1 MAARTVRR
9 PQIPWGI
16 VLAVTSVLSLVALV
30 YYYNFAKKFGGE
42 KERIL
47 RDRRKLQEEIGPD
60 YRAVRD
66 KIEGW
71 LVASATKPWPGDAVS
86 DDAKKFVWR
95 ERPTIYARVRAGDAQ
110 TADLVHQ
117 AVKLTAIDGLASCLL
132 RPKGDY
138 GPWSWGDVVA
148 RTEML
153 GADFTKD
160 VTETSNDLR
169 LQNLAYALDHYAH
182 DDYPKARDAVRM
194 AEYAILA
201 VDEDPA
207 NVPAESAAFGTDAT
221 VEQKIASVPHAIRV
235 YVYRLSDE
243 QQLLR
248 VRDQA
253 SADLWQ
259 VQGDATAPP
268 PAIEMRKSQAL
279 GCATAN
285 DVLEKCGISAWPSTS
300 SSKDNP
306 LPVPPPSSASV
317 APSASPSPSTS
328 ASASK

>member
-1 MAARTVRR
+1 MAARAIRR

-47 RDRRKLQEEIGPD
+47 RDRRKLAEDIGPD
-60 YRAVRD
+60 YRALRD

-71 LVASATKPWPGDAVS
+71 LVASATKPWVGDAIG
-86 DDAKKFVWR
+86 DDAKTFAWR
-95 ERPTIYARVRAGDAQ
+95 ERPTIYARVRLGDAQ
-110 TADLVHQ
+110 TLDMTHQ
-117 AVKLTAIDGLASCLL
+117 AAKLAAIDGLASCLL

-138 GPWSWGDVVA
+138 GPWSWGDIVA

-169 LQNLAYALDHYAH
+169 LQNLSYALDHYAH

-201 VDEDPA
+201 VDEDPPSI
-207 NVPAESAAFGTDAT
+207 PAESAAFGADAT

-235 YVYRLSDE
+235 YVYRLNDE
-243 QQLLR
+243 QLLLR

-259 VQGDATAPP
+259 VQGEATAPP
-268 PAIEMRKSQAL
+268 PALEMRKSQAL

-306 LPVPPPSSASV
+306 LPVPPPP
-317 APSASPSPSTS
+317 APTPSPSTS
-328 ASASK
+328 GSASK